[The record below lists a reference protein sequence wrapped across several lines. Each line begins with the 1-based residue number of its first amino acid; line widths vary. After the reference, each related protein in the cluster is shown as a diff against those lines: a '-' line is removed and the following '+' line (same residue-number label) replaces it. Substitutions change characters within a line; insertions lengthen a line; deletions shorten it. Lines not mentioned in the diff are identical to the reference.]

1 MTRIRKYF
9 PLIIFIIP
17 VTAILLILGPTR
29 FNKPVKGSSDSLSV
43 RTENDFVTDP
53 GLVALPGEDIVA
65 VLLESQDC
73 SVLEKDTGGKGYDII
88 PYRYTAPMEQTFC
101 WDDRNKGAGHYMV
114 LVDDEGVEVLQV
126 NANGECATGTVE
138 AGDYE
143 MRVFHDEETEKNVA
157 VFIVPENNKSTL
169 STASDETL
177 ENIST
182 FLDTDR
188 CVGCDLSGANLYNAD
203 LSGVDLEGAKL
214 NDAILAN
221 ADLSGANLKGAELK
235 NADLTG
241 AKLKG
246 AALAGADLTNAVL
259 INSDL
264 SDADLTAANM
274 EGADVTG
281 ANVTDAQLSGAVT
294 TGIVRNNIDTGEEI
308 KPRVHED
315 MVSTVTC
322 TTGAIAAGTGE
333 DLDVTGPCT
342 VGAGTYHY
350 RNVHI
355 YNGGSL
361 TFEDAVIHFWAY
373 NILVENNGSLI
384 AGSVTT
390 PIGAAGGKLTIHLY
404 GEDQGNGGK
413 GVLCKTGDMC
423 GVDTNIW
430 NNDHTSKQSLPGP
443 VSDFFYQYHHLPV
456 DSGDTHG
463 YFGYKTLAVSYGGT
477 LRLFGKK
484 GALYPDTAP
493 SPSDSGMSWVRL
505 NGTVNVGATQLTV
518 DRPVDW
524 GVGDRIVITT
534 TDYLPAH
541 SEVLEIIAP
550 PVSSTTFNF
559 KVINPFTGAE
569 IPGGLKY
576 RHHGVTYPLTAIPT
590 SYGIN
595 IKVNG
600 QPAAE
605 TRAAVALL
613 SRSIRIV
620 SGGDTFNAA
629 NPTCEYDCL
638 SSSPATYHFGGHT
651 SVRQGAKE
659 VKIQGVEFYQ
669 LGQGGRLGH
678 YPVHFHIARQVPDG
692 TFVKDSSIWD
702 SMTRFITIHATQGVT
717 LARNVGFM
725 SIGHGFYLEDGTEIN
740 NKLYSNIGILA
751 RAAVNNPQ
759 NPRQVP
765 GILAWSGNPGA
776 PLVPYNSDIY
786 NPTVFWIMNGW
797 NDFEY
802 NMAAGATGCGVCYWL
817 LSGAN
822 SGASQGM
829 KWESY
834 ASMQSGPVKTVDM
847 KTYEENFGRA
857 GMTPLKSFVGNYC
870 TSAMMSFNT
879 VGATD
884 SCIGVSSFT
893 PLTNPLA
900 ETPAGD
906 KNMETYYPKVD
917 PGGGRF
923 ATRCDGTDCG
933 PTAIP
938 NRCSTGDRSKC
949 MVTVL
954 DRYTSSF
961 HWPQQNF
968 AAIWLRPQWY
978 LYINS
983 FLSDVQN
990 GGLGFVTGG
999 DYTLASVIPGL
1010 WQLATKSVFVGH
1022 TQTDNPLSSNA
1033 GPFNPLKSTD
1043 MKISGLVCDNGDA
1056 NHCRSAAEGISM
1068 PIDNFGVNQRFY
1080 NIYDGPNYQDTNAY
1094 LDITETNLNP
1104 VCQPGNCPQFG
1115 PGIGMPAW
1123 MYTRVIGV
1131 PVNKTKNACVL
1142 PNAAIGWKQPNGFFY
1157 PPAFHSEKLYFHNV
1171 DIRHYVLEPLWDAGT
1186 YTTNEDKVKTD
1197 YCTFP
1202 ASNMFGNFSSV
1213 DRQTVLNDD
1222 DGSLTGLL
1230 SPPVPAKGETI
1241 SVNLDPFFNAPI
1253 EATECESFN
1262 TAKTS
1267 PYEYLSTIIYP
1278 GCVGNKDCG
1287 AKCAIDQKPCLDN
1300 SNCGGV
1306 CKIDHKSCSTNNDCN
1321 LSNPDNTCDFG
1332 LNACN
1337 LNVSYWSRPC
1347 TNASCYGVPLERQ
1360 LLTSADNPDLSTTGI
1375 RMAGMDLYQRSM
1387 MTLNDGVYYIDT
1399 TVSEAEQ
1406 RKTAQN
1412 LNVFKPG
1419 DTYYVFFLYAK
1430 PSTKQTYQI
1439 YVGTGLNLDTDVNIV
1454 RANIAGFPIMFP
1466 AGPADWGSVGW
1477 TKNYDSNTGILT
1489 VTVDMSSF
1497 ATEFA
1502 DTKKDFC
1509 QPASFCTLTG
1519 DTCGCSTSLPSDQLA
1534 ACQAGNI
1541 CGKWAGKDIDCPKGG
1556 CLGFS
1561 FKLPNPGFVADNK
1574 GNILQPTGHRP
1585 KPVCFPNEAPWNIS
1599 LTRASVEVAGSCST
1613 TPIDN
1618 PKFCSPGVPPPPPP
1632 PTEPPPPPPPP
1643 PPGADKDNDGV
1654 GDDVDSDGDND
1665 GIPNSMESSS
1675 SATNVLSSTRL
1686 TILNDPDGDGIPN
1699 EFDLDSDGDGIPDH
1713 FEAGGNNDANRDG
1726 LADNHIDTD
1735 GDGHHDAHDPE
1746 TGGALLP
1753 LHDTDGDDIPDFLDT
1768 DSDGDGVTD
1777 TNETAGCVDADGD
1790 GEHDN
1795 SGDSNSDG
1803 LPDSVH
1809 PATGA
1814 PCGLI
1819 DSDGD
1824 GIFDH
1829 LDAVHDGG
1837 GVEDDGG
1844 GNCAIAGTG
1853 SGKGS
1858 LAGLLLAYS
1867 LIPASILVRRK
1878 MRS

>member
-1 MTRIRKYF
+1 VTRSRKYV

-17 VTAILLILGPTR
+17 VIAILLILVPSR

-53 GLVALPGEDIVA
+53 GLVALPDEDIVA

-73 SVLEKDTGGKGYDII
+73 NVLEKDTGGKGYDII
-88 PYRYTAPMEQTFC
+88 PYRYTESMEETFC
-101 WDDRNKGAGHYMV
+101 WEDGNKQAGHYMV
-114 LVDDEGVEVLQV
+114 LVNDEGVEVLQV

-143 MRVFHDEETEKNVA
+143 MRVFHDGLTEKNVA

-177 ENIST
+177 NSIST
-182 FLDTDR
+182 FLETDR
-188 CVGCDLSGANLYNAD
+188 CAGCDLSGANLYNAD

-221 ADLSGANLKGAELK
+221 ANLRGANLSGAELRNADLSGANLKGAVLS
-235 NADLTG
+235 
-241 AKLKG
+241 
-246 AALAGADLTNAVL
+246 GADLTNAVL
-259 INSDL
+259 VNSDL

-281 ANVTDAQLSGAVT
+281 AVVTDAQISGANT
-294 TGIVRNNIDTGEEI
+294 TGLVRNSADPGEEI

-315 MVSTVTC
+315 VVSTVTC
-322 TTGAIAAGTGE
+322 TTGAIAAGSGE

-342 VGAGTYHY
+342 VDGMVPNGVYHY

-373 NILVENNGSLI
+373 NILIENNGSLI
-384 AGSVTT
+384 AGSETT
-390 PIGAAGGKLTIHLY
+390 PIGTAGGKLTIHLY
-404 GEDQGNGGK
+404 GEDQGVGGK
-413 GVLCKTGDMC
+413 GVLCKTGDTC

-430 NNDHTSKQSLPGP
+430 NNDHTAKVILPGP
-443 VSDFFYQYHHLPV
+443 VEDYFYHYHPLPA
-456 DSGDTHG
+456 DTGDEHG
-463 YFGYKTLAVSYGGT
+463 YFGYKTLGVSYNGT
-477 LRLFGKK
+477 LRLFGSK
-484 GALYPDTAP
+484 GATLPD
-493 SPSDSGMSWVRL
+493 SLDSSNSGKSWARL

-518 DRPVDW
+518 DRAVDW
-524 GVGDRIVITT
+524 AVGDRIVITT
-534 TDYLPAH
+534 TDYLPGH

-550 PVSSTTFNF
+550 AVSSTTFNF

-569 IPGGLKY
+569 IPGGLQY
-576 RHHGVTYPLTAIPT
+576 RHNGTPYPLTGVPNID
-590 SYGIN
+590 

-638 SSSPATYHFGGHT
+638 SSSSATYHFGGHT
-651 SVRQGAKE
+651 SVRQGFKE

-669 LGQGGRLGH
+669 LGQGGRIGH
-678 YPVHFHIARQVPDG
+678 YPVHFHIARLVPDG

-802 NMAAGATGCGVCYWL
+802 NMAAGATGCGICYWL

-822 SGASQGM
+822 SGPSQGM

-834 ASMQSGPVKTVDM
+834 ASMQSGPVMTEGM
-847 KTYEENFGRA
+847 NTYEVNFGRA

-884 SCIGVSSFT
+884 SCIGVSSFN
-893 PLTNPLA
+893 PLTNTLA
-900 ETPAGD
+900 PTPAAD
-906 KNMETYYPKVD
+906 KNKETFYPKVD

-923 ATRCDGTDCG
+923 ATKCDSTDCG
-933 PTAIP
+933 PATIP
-938 NRCSTGDRSKC
+938 NRCSNSDRSRC

-961 HWPQQNF
+961 HWAQQNF

-978 LYINS
+978 LVINS

-999 DYTLASVIPGL
+999 DYTLSSVIPGL
-1010 WQLATKSVFVGH
+1010 WQLAAKSVFVGH
-1022 TQTDNPLSSNA
+1022 TQTDNPLASNA
-1033 GPFNPLKSTD
+1033 GPFNPLKSSD
-1043 MKISGLVCDNGDA
+1043 MKISGLICDNGDA
-1056 NHCRSAAEGISM
+1056 NHCRSAAEGISI
-1068 PIDNFGVNQRFY
+1068 PIDNFAVNQRFF
-1080 NIYDGPNYQDTNAY
+1080 NIYDGPNYQDSNAY
-1094 LDITETNLNP
+1094 LDITETNLSP
-1104 VCQPGNCPQFG
+1104 LCQPGGASNCPQFG

-1123 MYTRVIGV
+1123 IYTRVPGV
-1131 PVNKTKNACVL
+1131 PVNKTKNSCVL

-1157 PPAFHSEKLYFHNV
+1157 PPAFHSEKLFFHNV
-1171 DIRHYVLEPLWDAGT
+1171 DIRHYVLEPLWLPGT
-1186 YTTNEDKVKTD
+1186 YTTNEAQVKTD

-1230 SPPVPAKGETI
+1230 SPASSPAKGETL
-1241 SVNLDPFFNAPI
+1241 SVNLDTFFNAPI
-1253 EATECESFN
+1253 EAPECASFN

-1267 PYEYLSTIIYP
+1267 PYEYLSTVVYP
-1278 GCVGNKDCG
+1278 
-1287 AKCAIDQKPCLDN
+1287 ACAI
-1300 SNCGGV
+1300 S
-1306 CKIDHKSCSTNNDCN
+1306 
-1321 LSNPDNTCDFG
+1321 NTCSNWDID
-1332 LNACN
+1332 
-1337 LNVSYWSRPC
+1337 C
-1347 TNASCYGVPLERQ
+1347 TTATCYGVPLERQ
-1360 LLTSADNPDLSTTGI
+1360 LLTSEDSADLSTTGI
-1375 RMAGMDLYQRSM
+1375 RMAGMALSQRSM
-1387 MTLNDGVYYIDT
+1387 MTLNNAVYYIDT
-1399 TVSEAEQ
+1399 TVSQTEQ
-1406 RKTAQN
+1406 AKTASH
-1412 LNVFKPG
+1412 LNVFNAG

-1439 YVGTGLNLDTDVNIV
+1439 YVGSGLNIGDSMNAGDVSIV
-1454 RANIAGFPIMFP
+1454 RANISGLPITFTP
-1466 AGPADWGSVGW
+1466 GPVDWGSVGW
-1477 TKNYDSNTGILT
+1477 TKSYNSGTGILT
-1489 VTVDMSSF
+1489 VSVDMSSF
-1497 ATEFA
+1497 AGEFA
-1502 DTKKDFC
+1502 ATKNDFC
-1509 QPASFCTLTG
+1509 QPPTFCTLTG
-1519 DTCGCSTSLPSDQLA
+1519 NTCGCSTSLPSDQLA

-1541 CGKWAGKDIDCPKGG
+1541 CGKWAGKDIDCPKNG

-1561 FKLPNPGFVADNK
+1561 FKLPNPGFVADNL
-1574 GNILQPTGHRP
+1574 GGIVQPKGHRP
-1585 KPVCFPNEAPWNIS
+1585 EPSCFPNAAPWNVS
-1599 LTRASVEVAGSCST
+1599 LTNASADVAGSCST

-1618 PKFCSPGVPPPPPP
+1618 PKFCTAGGEPTPAPSPVPTPVPSPA
-1632 PTEPPPPPPPP
+1632 PTPM
-1643 PPGADKDNDGV
+1643 PGDMDKDNDGV
-1654 GDDVDSDGDND
+1654 PDDVDADGDND
-1665 GIPNSMESSS
+1665 GIPNNMESSS
-1675 SATNVLSSTRL
+1675 GETNALNSKRL

-1699 EFDLDSDGDGIPDH
+1699 ELDLDSDGDGLPDH
-1713 FEAGGNNDANRDG
+1713 FEGGGNNDSNVDG
-1726 LADNHIDTD
+1726 LADNHVDSD

-1768 DSDGDGVTD
+1768 DSDNDGETD
-1777 TNETAGCVDADGD
+1777 ANETANCVDSNGD

-1795 SGDSNSDG
+1795 SGDSNGDG

-1809 PATGA
+1809 PSTGT
-1814 PCGLI
+1814 PCGLL

-1829 LDAVHDGG
+1829 LDR
-1837 GVEDDGG
+1837 DDGSVGGEEDSG
-1844 GNCAIAGTG
+1844 GNCAVAGT
-1853 SGKGS
+1853 SSRKGG
-1858 LAGLLLAYS
+1858 LAGLMLVYS
-1867 LIPASILVRRK
+1867 LIPAGVLIRRK
-1878 MRS
+1878 MRA

>member
-1 MTRIRKYF
+1 MIKLKRYV
-9 PLIIFIIP
+9 PLIIFIVPII
-17 VTAILLILGPTR
+17 AIILILGPSR
-29 FNKPVKGSSDSLSV
+29 FNKPVKGSSDTLSV
-43 RTENDFVTDP
+43 RTENDFAADP

-65 VLLESQDC
+65 VLLESPD
-73 SVLEKDTGGKGYDII
+73 SNAVENDTGGKGYDII
-88 PYRYTAPMEQTFC
+88 PYRYASSMEQTFC
-101 WDDRNKGAGHYMV
+101 WDDGNEGAGHYMV
-114 LVDDEGVEVLQV
+114 LVNDEGVETLQV
-126 NANGECATGTVE
+126 NANGECATGVVE

-143 MRVFHDEETEKNVA
+143 MRVFHDGVTEKNVA
-157 VFIVPENNKSTL
+157 VFIVPESGKSTL
-169 STASDETL
+169 STASDETINNLSAFL
-177 ENIST
+177 E
-182 FLDTDR
+182 TDR
-188 CVGCDLSGANLYNAD
+188 CEGCDLSGANLYNAD
-203 LSGVDLEGAKL
+203 LRGVDLEGAKL

-221 ADLSGANLKGAELK
+221 ADLTGANLNGAVLK

-241 AKLKG
+241 ANLSG
-246 AALAGADLTNAVL
+246 AVLAGADLTNAVL

-264 SDADLTAANM
+264 TDADLTAANM
-274 EGADVTG
+274 EGADITG
-281 ANVTDAQLSGAVT
+281 ANVTEAQLTGAVT
-294 TGIVRNNIDTGEEI
+294 TGVLRNTADADEEVGT
-308 KPRVHED
+308 RVHED
-315 MVSTVTC
+315 MVATLTC

-361 TFEDAVIHFWAY
+361 TFDDAVIHFWAY

-384 AGSVTT
+384 AGTEAA
-390 PIGAAGGKLTIHLY
+390 PIGTNGKLTIHLY

-443 VSDFFYQYHHLPV
+443 VSDFFYHYHPLPA
-456 DSGDTHG
+456 DTGDPHG

-484 GALYPDTAP
+484 GSTLPDGL
-493 SPSDSGMSWVRL
+493 DSSNSGKSWARL
-505 NGTVNVGATQLTV
+505 SGDVNVGVTQLTV

-524 GVGDRIVITT
+524 AVGDRIVVTT

-550 PVSSTTFNF
+550 AVSNTTFNF
-559 KVINPFTGAE
+559 KVINAFTGAE
-569 IPGGLKY
+569 IPGGLQY
-576 RHHGVTYPLTAIPT
+576 RHNGTPYSLAGVPNID
-590 SYGIN
+590 

-651 SVRQGAKE
+651 SVRQGFKE

-669 LGQGGRLGH
+669 LGQGGRIGH
-678 YPVHFHIARQVPDG
+678 YPVHFHIARLVPTG

-702 SMTRFITIHATQGVT
+702 SMTRFVTLHATQGVL
-717 LARNVGFM
+717 LARIVGFM

-751 RAAVNNPQ
+751 RAAVMTPQ

-817 LSGAN
+817 VSGAN
-822 SGASQGM
+822 SGPSQGM

-834 ASMQSGPVKTVDM
+834 ASMQSGPVMMDGM
-847 KTYEENFGRA
+847 NTYEVNFGRA

-884 SCIGVSSFT
+884 SCIGVSSFNPITNALAPT
-893 PLTNPLA
+893 PN
-900 ETPAGD
+900 GD
-906 KNMETYYPKVD
+906 KNKETFYPKVD
-917 PGGGRF
+917 AGGGRF
-923 ATRCDGTDCG
+923 GTRCDGTDCG
-933 PTAIP
+933 PATIP
-938 NRCSTGDRSKC
+938 NRCSVADRSKC

-983 FLSDVQN
+983 FLSDTQN

-1022 TQTDNPLSSNA
+1022 TQTDNPLASNA
-1033 GPFNPLKSTD
+1033 GPFNPLKSSD
-1043 MKISGLVCDNGDA
+1043 MKISGLICDTDAA
-1056 NHCRSAAEGISM
+1056 NHCRSAAEGISI

-1080 NIYDGPNYQDTNAY
+1080 NIYDGPNYQDSNAY
-1094 LDITETNLNP
+1094 LDITETDLTP
-1104 VCQPGNCPQFG
+1104 LCQPGGEAKCPQFG
-1115 PGIGMPAW
+1115 PGVGMPSW
-1123 MYTRVIGV
+1123 IYTRVPGI
-1131 PVNKTKNACVL
+1131 PQNKTLNYCAL

-1157 PPAFHSEKLYFHNV
+1157 PPAFHSEKLFFDNV
-1171 DIRHYVLEPLWDAGT
+1171 DIRHYVLEPLWMPGT
-1186 YTTNEDKVKTD
+1186 YTTNETQVRTD
-1197 YCTFP
+1197 YCRFP
-1202 ASNMFGNFSSV
+1202 ANNMFGNFSSV

-1230 SPPVPAKGETI
+1230 SPASSPAKGETI
-1241 SVNLDPFFNAPI
+1241 SVNLDSFFNAPI

-1267 PYEYLSTIIYP
+1267 PYQYLSTVVYP
-1278 GCVGNKDCG
+1278 GC
-1287 AKCAIDQKPCLDN
+1287 A
-1300 SNCGGV
+1300 
-1306 CKIDHKSCSTNNDCN
+1306 TNN
-1321 LSNPDNTCDFG
+1321 SCDT
-1332 LNACN
+1332 AT
-1337 LNVSYWSRPC
+1337 WSSPC
-1347 TNASCYGVPLERQ
+1347 TDATCFGVPIERQ
-1360 LLTSADNPDLSTTGI
+1360 LLTSEDSADLSTTGI
-1375 RMAGMDLYQRSM
+1375 RMAGMDLFQRSM
-1387 MTLNDGVYYIDT
+1387 MTLNNATYYIDT
-1399 TVSEAEQ
+1399 TVSQAEQ
-1406 RKTAQN
+1406 AKSASR
-1412 LNVFKPG
+1412 LNVFKAG
-1419 DTYYVFFLYAK
+1419 DTYYIFFLYAK
-1430 PSTKQTYQI
+1430 PETKQTYQI
-1439 YVGTGLNLDTDVNIV
+1439 YVGDGLNLGDKMNSGDVSIV
-1454 RANIAGFPIMFP
+1454 RASIAGKPITFMP
-1466 AGPADWGSVGW
+1466 GPVDWASVGW
-1477 TKNYDSNTGILT
+1477 TKDYNSGTGILT
-1489 VTVDMSSF
+1489 VTTDLSSF
-1497 ATEFA
+1497 AGEFA
-1502 DTKKDFC
+1502 TTKNDFC
-1509 QPASFCTLTG
+1509 QPPTFCTLTG
-1519 DTCGCSTSLPSDQLA
+1519 NTCGCSTSLPSDQLA

-1541 CGKWAGKDIDCPKGG
+1541 CGKWAGKDIDCPKNG

-1561 FKLPNPGFVADNK
+1561 FKLPASPGFTPDNK

-1585 KPVCFPNEAPWNIS
+1585 KPVCFPNAPPWNIS
-1599 LTRASVEVAGSCST
+1599 LTHASADVAGSCSN
-1613 TPIDN
+1613 TPIDAN
-1618 PKFCSPGVPPPPPP
+1618 KFCTDFVLPPPGGGDPG
-1632 PTEPPPPPPPP
+1632 EPPPPPPPP
-1643 PPGADKDNDGV
+1643 PPGPDQDNDGV
-1654 GDDVDSDGDND
+1654 ADAIDEDSDNDCIPDSFETVSGELNSTRVVVSNDADNDDV
-1665 GIPNSMESSS
+1665 
-1675 SATNVLSSTRL
+1675 
-1686 TILNDPDGDGIPN
+1686 LN
-1699 EFDLDSDGDGIPDH
+1699 ELDLDSDGDGIPDH
-1713 FEAGGNNDANRDG
+1713 IEAGGLNDSNSDG
-1726 LADNHIDTD
+1726 VVDIFDDAD
-1735 GDGHHDAHDPE
+1735 GDGHHDLGDPDS
-1746 TGGALLP
+1746 GGTEVP
-1753 LHDTDGDDIPDFLDT
+1753 VNDTDGDGLADFLDT
-1768 DSDGDGVTD
+1768 DADNDGITD
-1777 TNETAGCVDADGD
+1777 TNETAGCVDANDDGILDNSEDSDGD
-1790 GEHDN
+1790 G
-1795 SGDSNSDG
+1795 
-1803 LPDSVH
+1803 LADSVH
-1809 PATGA
+1809 PETGT

-1829 LDAVHDGG
+1829 LDDTHDGG
-1837 GVEDDGG
+1837 GVEDDDG

-1853 SGKGS
+1853 SVKGG
-1858 LAGLLLAYS
+1858 LAGLLLVYS
-1867 LIPASILVRRK
+1867 LIPAGILIRRK
-1878 MRS
+1878 TRR

>member
-1 MTRIRKYF
+1 MTRFRKYF
-9 PLIIFIIP
+9 PLIISIIP
-17 VTAILLILGPTR
+17 VIAILLILGPTR
-29 FNKPVKGSSDSLSV
+29 FNKPVRGSSDSLSV
-43 RTENDFVTDP
+43 RTENDFVNDP

-73 SVLEKDTGGKGYDII
+73 GFLEKDTGGKGYDII
-88 PYRYTAPMEQTFC
+88 PFRYAESMEQTFC
-101 WDDRNKGAGHYMV
+101 WDDRNKDAGHYMV
-114 LVDDEGVEVLQV
+114 LVDDEGVETLQV
-126 NANGECATGTVE
+126 NANGECATGMVE

-143 MRVFHDEETEKNVA
+143 MRVFHDGLTEKNVA

-169 STASDETL
+169 STASGETL

-182 FLDTDR
+182 FLDTDK

-203 LSGVDLEGAKL
+203 LRDVDLEGAKL

-221 ADLSGANLKGAELK
+221 ADLSGANLKGAELR

-246 AALAGADLTNAVL
+246 ATLAGADLANAIL

-281 ANVTDAQLSGAVT
+281 ADLTDAQMKDAVT
-294 TGIVRNNIDTGEEI
+294 TGVVRNNPDVTV
-308 KPRVHED
+308 KPNVHED
-315 MVSTVTC
+315 VVATVTC

-342 VGAGTYHY
+342 VDGMVTNGVYHY

-361 TFEDAVIHFWAY
+361 TFNDAVIHFWAY

-384 AGSVTT
+384 AGSEMI

-413 GVLCKTGDMC
+413 GVLCKTGVMC
-423 GVDTNIW
+423 GVDSGIW
-430 NNDHTSKQSLPGP
+430 NNDHTAKQMLPSG
-443 VSDFFYQYHHLPV
+443 VSDYFYHYHFLPA
-456 DSGDTHG
+456 DTGDTNA
-463 YFGYKTLAVSYGGT
+463 YFGYKTLGVSYNGT
-477 LRLFGKK
+477 LKLFGKK
-484 GALYPDTAP
+484 GATLPVDNLAT
-493 SPSDSGMSWVRL
+493 SNSGKSWARL
-505 NGTVNVGATQLTV
+505 DGNVNVGATQLTV
-518 DRPVDW
+518 DRDVDW
-524 GVGDRIVITT
+524 EVGDRIVITT
-534 TDYLPAH
+534 TDYLPGH
-541 SEVLEIIAP
+541 SETLEIILPA
-550 PVSSTTFNF
+550 VNTKTFNF

-576 RHHGVTYPLTAIPT
+576 RHNGTPYPLTGVPNID
-590 SYGIN
+590 

-620 SGGDTFNAA
+620 SGGDTFNMA
-629 NPTCEYDCL
+629 NPTCAYDCL
-638 SSSPATYHFGGHT
+638 STSPATYHFGGHT
-651 SVRQGAKE
+651 SVRQGFKE

-669 LGQGGRLGH
+669 LGQGGRIGH

-702 SMTRFITIHATQGVT
+702 SMTRFVTIHATQGVL

-751 RAAVNNPQ
+751 RAAVTNPQ

-776 PLVPYNSDIY
+776 PLVPYNSDIF

-802 NMAAGATGCGVCYWL
+802 NMAAGATGCGICYWL

-822 SGASQGM
+822 SGPSQGM

-834 ASMQSGPVKTVDM
+834 ASMQSGPVMTEGMD
-847 KTYEENFGRA
+847 TYEINFGRA

-884 SCIGVSSFT
+884 ACIGVSSFN
-893 PLTNPLA
+893 PITNALA
-900 ETPAGD
+900 LTPAAD
-906 KNMETYYPKVD
+906 KNKETFYPKVD

-923 ATRCDGTDCG
+923 ATKCDTTDCG
-933 PTAIP
+933 PTTIP
-938 NRCSTGDRSKC
+938 NRCSVADRSKC

-961 HWPQQNF
+961 HWAQQNF

-978 LYINS
+978 LVINS
-983 FLSDVQN
+983 FLSDIQN

-999 DYTLASVIPGL
+999 DYTLASIIPGL
-1010 WQLATKSVFVGH
+1010 WQLAAKSVFVGH
-1022 TQTDNPLSSNA
+1022 TQNDNPLASDA

-1043 MKISGLVCDNGDA
+1043 MKVSGLACDTGDV
-1056 NHCRSAAEGISM
+1056 NHCRSAAEGISI
-1068 PIDNFGVNQRFY
+1068 PLDNFAVNQRFF
-1080 NIYDGPNYQDTNAY
+1080 NIYDGPNYQDSNAY
-1094 LDITETNLNP
+1094 LDITETDLNP
-1104 VCQPGNCPQFG
+1104 LCQPGGLTKCPQFG
-1115 PGIGMPAW
+1115 PGVGMPSW
-1123 MYTRVIGV
+1123 IYTRTIGI
-1131 PVNKTKNACVL
+1131 PVNKTKNSCVL

-1157 PPAFHSEKLYFHNV
+1157 PPAFHSEKLYFRNV
-1171 DIRHYVLEPLWDAGT
+1171 DIRHYVLEPLWKAGT
-1186 YTTNEDKVKTD
+1186 YETIDSQVQTD

-1202 ASNMFGNFSSV
+1202 ATNMFGNFSSV

-1230 SPPVPAKGETI
+1230 SSSVTETI

-1253 EATECESFN
+1253 EATECASFN

-1267 PYEYLSTIIYP
+1267 PYEYLSTVLYP
-1278 GCVGNKDCG
+1278 GC
-1287 AKCAIDQKPCLDN
+1287 A
-1300 SNCGGV
+1300 
-1306 CKIDHKSCSTNNDCN
+1306 TNN
-1321 LSNPDNTCDFG
+1321 SCDP
-1332 LNACN
+1332 
-1337 LNVSYWSRPC
+1337 STWSSPC
-1347 TNASCYGVPLERQ
+1347 TDATCFGVPLERQ
-1360 LLTSADNPDLSTTGI
+1360 LLTSQDSGSLTTTGI
-1375 RMAGMDLYQRSM
+1375 RMAGMDLSQRSM
-1387 MTLNDGVYYIDT
+1387 MTLNNAAYYIDT
-1399 TVSEAEQ
+1399 TVSQAEQ
-1406 RKTAQN
+1406 SKTASR
-1412 LNVFKPG
+1412 LNVFKAG

-1439 YVGTGLNLDTDVNIV
+1439 YVGSGLNIGDSTNAGDVSIV
-1454 RANIAGFPIMFP
+1454 RANISGKPITFTP
-1466 AGPADWGSVGW
+1466 GTTNWSSIGW
-1477 TKNYDSNTGILT
+1477 TKNYNSTTGILT
-1489 VTVDMSSF
+1489 VSVDLSSF
-1497 ATEFA
+1497 AGEFTA
-1502 DTKKDFC
+1502 TKNDFC
-1509 QPASFCTLTG
+1509 QPPSFCTLAG
-1519 DTCGCSTSLPSDQLA
+1519 NTCGCSASLPSDQLA

-1541 CGKWAGKDIDCPKGG
+1541 CGKWAGKDIDCPKDG

-1561 FKLPNPGFVADNK
+1561 FKLPNPGFVADDM
-1574 GNILQPTGHRP
+1574 GSVLQPTGHRP
-1585 KPVCFPNEAPWNIS
+1585 DPTCFPNQAPWNVS
-1599 LTRASVEVAGSCST
+1599 LNRASAEVAGSCST

-1618 PKFCSPGVPPPPPP
+1618 PKFCTDGGQGGEPTPEPTPIASPP
-1632 PTEPPPPPPPP
+1632 PTP
-1643 PPGADKDNDGV
+1643 PPGTDKDNDGV
-1654 GDDVDSDGDND
+1654 TDDIDADGDND

-1675 SATNVLSSTRL
+1675 GDASALSSTRL
-1686 TILNDPDGDGIPN
+1686 TIPGDPDGDGIPN
-1699 EFDLDSDGDGIPDH
+1699 ELDLDSDGDGLPDH
-1713 FEAGGNNDANRDG
+1713 FEGGGSNDANVDG
-1726 LADNHIDTD
+1726 LADNHVDTD

-1746 TGGALLP
+1746 TGGAHLP

-1768 DSDGDGVTD
+1768 DSDNDGESD
-1777 TNETAGCVDADGD
+1777 ANETAGCVDSNGD
-1790 GEHDN
+1790 GEHDD
-1795 SGDSNSDG
+1795 SADSNGDG

-1809 PATGA
+1809 PATGT
-1814 PCGLI
+1814 PCGLL

-1829 LDAVHDGG
+1829 LDA
-1837 GVEDDGG
+1837 DDGG
-1844 GNCAIAGTG
+1844 VGGEEDSGSNCALAG
-1853 SGKGS
+1853 SRDGKGG

-1878 MRS
+1878 MRN